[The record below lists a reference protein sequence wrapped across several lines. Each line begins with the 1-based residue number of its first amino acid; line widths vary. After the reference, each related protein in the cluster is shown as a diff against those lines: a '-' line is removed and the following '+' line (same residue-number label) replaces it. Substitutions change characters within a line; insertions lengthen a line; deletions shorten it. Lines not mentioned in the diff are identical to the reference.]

1 MKNILIADD
10 NNQIIEVLKQYALKE
25 NYTVFTADNGS
36 KTLEE
41 FHKRDYDV
49 ILLDVMMPE
58 IDGFEVCRRIRQT
71 SMVPIIM
78 ITARGEDY
86 DKIMGLDIGAD
97 DYVIKPFSPSE
108 VMARVR
114 AILRR
119 VESIGISNKEVVQKG
134 SLRINLDKFQVFIHD
149 ETVSLTKKE
158 VEILWL
164 LASNAGIVF
173 SRTQILDSVWG
184 FEYFGDSRTIDT
196 HIKRLRLKVDTYEHS
211 DWKILTVR
219 GIGYKFEVIHE

>member
-10 NNQIIEVLKQYALKE
+10 NLQIIEVLKQYALKE
-25 NYTVFTADNGS
+25 NYTVYTADNGA

-41 FHKRDYDV
+41 FHKRNYDV

-58 IDGFEVCRRIRQT
+58 IDGFEVCRKIRQT

-78 ITARGEDY
+78 ITARGDDY
-86 DKIMGLDIGAD
+86 DRIMGLDIGAD

-108 VMARVR
+108 VMARIR

-119 VESIGISNKEVVQKG
+119 VEATGSSNKEVLTKG
-134 SLRINLDKFQVFIHD
+134 SLRINLEKFQVFIH
-149 ETVSLTKKE
+149 EEAVSLTKKE

-173 SRTQILDSVWG
+173 SRTKILDSVWG

-196 HIKRLRLKVDTYEHS
+196 HIKRLRAKIDKYDHP
-211 DWKILTVR
+211 DWEILTVR
-219 GIGYKFEVIHE
+219 GVGYKFEV